1 MDIFTKLNIYR
12 NAIRHINFYFSEEKK
27 ENALPGKM
35 MGEIIRNV
43 HSIEKGL
50 SLEKPRKFF
59 GYKKI
64 MDMFELLD
72 SYVKGDFYEEE
83 VVYMALDAVKEYLEF
98 HKSDSSDNR
107 ILEIQ
112 RRYENLKQQHDHDDG
127 IKYGGTL
134 LVKKDTSKH
143 ITIEKAIHDRHSIRD
158 FKAGEVSLEALK
170 KAIELAYRCP
180 TACNR
185 QGVRTYV
192 ISGEKKNALN
202 DWVAGVGGFA
212 EKVDKFII
220 ITGKVSEYRDDEQFQ
235 YAISASIFAGYL
247 SITLQTEG
255 IGACIIQR
263 PILLCKKWKKLQKEF
278 NIPSDEQ
285 IVLMLGIGILKD
297 EYRVP
302 VSHRLSVDKLV
313 TMIE

>member
-72 SYVKGDFYEEE
+72 SYVKCDFYEEE

-143 ITIEKAIHDRHSIRD
+143 IT
-158 FKAGEVSLEALK
+158 
-170 KAIELAYRCP
+170 
-180 TACNR
+180 
-185 QGVRTYV
+185 
-192 ISGEKKNALN
+192 SG
-202 DWVAGVGGFA
+202 
-212 EKVDKFII
+212 
-220 ITGKVSEYRDDEQFQ
+220 
-235 YAISASIFAGYL
+235 
-247 SITLQTEG
+247 
-255 IGACIIQR
+255 GAHCGNN
-263 PILLCKKWKKLQKEF
+263 C
-278 NIPSDEQ
+278 
-285 IVLMLGIGILKD
+285 
-297 EYRVP
+297 
-302 VSHRLSVDKLV
+302 
-313 TMIE
+313 